1 MNINSDAILFYDSI
15 APPSFLLWDQ
25 NQISSSA
32 DLSDNVQRVRDN
44 YDTSPA
50 ARGFSVVKECSEVE
64 QLQ

>member
-15 APPSFLLWDQ
+15 VPPSFSLRDQ

-44 YDTSPA
+44 YNTSPA
-50 ARGFSVVKECSEVE
+50 AQGFSVVKGCSEVE

>member
-1 MNINSDAILFYDSI
+1 MNINSYAILFYDLI
-15 APPSFLLWDQ
+15 VPPCFSLRDQ

-32 DLSDNVQRVRDN
+32 DFSYNVLRVRDN

-50 ARGFSVVKECSEVE
+50 ARGFSVVKGCSEVE